1 MKKLL
6 ALLMAGIMLFAFAA
20 CGGNGEEETTTN
32 PEEITTE
39 APANADVE
47 ETTADEEETEEVTE
61 VVTNDEG
68 EAVTDKDG
76 DVVTEKV
83 TEKEEKTDKTEKPS
97 KEDSKK
103 PTQSTSKKPSSTAEI
118 VEYFNKAVN
127 GVKTGAKS
135 VKQHS
140 IVNYLAS
147 PTKIGDGLSGIYK
160 MLGGDDWLDGMLQS
174 NSTGEA
180 TYTGSDIKKNFP
192 VENESWASKL
202 TASDVSSA
210 TCTEKDGVYT
220 IKIVTKADAKTTTV
234 KHGQGHNPKV
244 FSVVLPATINENIPG
259 IAKGIT
265 GDVAM
270 NYPSGSATIT
280 VDAATGH
287 VLTAFYDAH
296 WTINFDKMAT
306 SLPFATKFTYTIN
319 W

>member
-20 CGGNGEEETTTN
+20 CGGNGEEETTTD
-32 PEEITTE
+32 PEVVTD
-39 APANADVE
+39 APVNADVE
-47 ETTADEEETEEVTE
+47 DETEADVEDETEAEGEEETEAEEATE
-61 VVTNDEG
+61 AEDET
-68 EAVTDKDG
+68 EA
-76 DVVTEKV
+76 EKE
-83 TEKEEKTDKTEKPS
+83 TEKEEATKKEEKPS
-97 KEDSKK
+97 KEDK
-103 PTQSTSKKPSSTAEI
+103 PAKEESKKPSTKKEI

-127 GVKTGAKS
+127 GVKTDAKS

-140 IVNYLAS
+140 IVNYLAE

-160 MLGGDDWLDGMLQS
+160 MLGGDEWLDGMLQS

-180 TYTGSDIKKNFP
+180 TYTGSDIKKNYP

-202 TASDVSSA
+202 TADDVKDA
-210 TCTEKDGVYT
+210 VCTEKNGVYT

-287 VLTAFYDAH
+287 VLTAAYDAH

>member
-6 ALLMAGIMLFAFAA
+6 ALLMACLMLVSFAA
-20 CGGNGEEETTTN
+20 CGGNGEDETTTAA
-32 PEEITTE
+32 PEVTTE
-39 APANADVE
+39 APVNGE
-47 ETTADEEETEEVTE
+47 GEEVTE
-61 VVTNDEG
+61 EDKT
-68 EAVTDKDG
+68 EA
-76 DVVTEKV
+76 
-83 TEKEEKTDKTEKPS
+83 EEKTEKPT
-97 KEDSKK
+97 KEDGKK
-103 PTQSTSKKPSSTAEI
+103 PTQSASKKPSTTAEV

-140 IVNYLAS
+140 IVNYLAA
-147 PTKIGDGLSGIYK
+147 PTRIGDGLSGIYK
-160 MLGGDDWLDGMLQS
+160 MLGGDDWLDKTLQS

-180 TYTGSDIKKNFP
+180 TYTGADIKKNYP

-202 TASDVSSA
+202 TAADVKSA
-210 TCTEKDGVYT
+210 TCTEANGVYT
-220 IKIVTKADAKTTTV
+220 IKIVTKDDAKTTSV

-244 FSVVLPATINENIPG
+244 FSVVLPGTINDNIPG

-270 NYPSGSATIT
+270 NYPSGTATIT

-287 VLTAFYDAH
+287 VLTAVYDAH

>member
-20 CGGNGEEETTTN
+20 CGGNGEEETTTD
-32 PEEITTE
+32 PEVVTD
-39 APANADVE
+39 APVNADVE
-47 ETTADEEETEEVTE
+47 DETEADVEDETEAEGEEETEAEEATE
-61 VVTNDEG
+61 AEDET
-68 EAVTDKDG
+68 EA
-76 DVVTEKV
+76 EKE
-83 TEKEEKTDKTEKPS
+83 TEKEEATKKEEKPS
-97 KEDSKK
+97 KEDK
-103 PTQSTSKKPSSTAEI
+103 PAKEESKKPSTKKEI

-140 IVNYLAS
+140 IVNYLAE

-160 MLGGDDWLDGMLQS
+160 MLGGDEWLDGMLQS

-180 TYTGSDIKKNFP
+180 TYTGSDIKKNYP

-202 TASDVSSA
+202 TADDVKDA
-210 TCTEKDGVYT
+210 VCTEKNGVYT

-287 VLTAFYDAH
+287 VLTAVYDAH

>member
-6 ALLMAGIMLFAFAA
+6 ALLMACLMLVSFAA
-20 CGGNGEEETTTN
+20 CGGNGEDETTTAA
-32 PEEITTE
+32 PEVTTE
-39 APANADVE
+39 APVNGEGEEVTEDDVTE
-47 ETTADEEETEEVTE
+47 PATEEVTE
-61 VVTNDEG
+61 EDVTEEG
-68 EAVTDKDG
+68 EEVT
-76 DVVTEKV
+76 
-83 TEKEEKTDKTEKPS
+83 EEKTEAEEKTEKPT
-97 KEDSKK
+97 KEDGKK
-103 PTQSTSKKPSSTAEI
+103 PTQSASKKPSTTAEV

-140 IVNYLAS
+140 IVNYLAA

-160 MLGGDDWLDGMLQS
+160 MLGGDDWLDKTLQS

-180 TYTGSDIKKNFP
+180 TYTGADIKKNYP

-202 TASDVSSA
+202 TAADVKSA
-210 TCTEKDGVYT
+210 TCTEANGVYT
-220 IKIVTKADAKTTTV
+220 IKIVTKDDAKTTSV

-244 FSVVLPATINENIPG
+244 FSVVLPGTINDNIPG

-270 NYPSGSATIT
+270 NYPSGTATIT
-280 VDAATGH
+280 VDAATGR
-287 VLTAFYDAH
+287 VLTAVYDAH

>member
-6 ALLMAGIMLFAFAA
+6 ALLMACLMLVSFAA
-20 CGGNGEEETTTN
+20 CGGNGEDETTTN
-32 PEEITTE
+32 PEVTTE
-39 APANADVE
+39 APVNGEVE
-47 ETTADEEETEEVTE
+47 ETTAGEEETTEEVTE
-61 VVTNDEG
+61 VVTDASG
-68 EAVTDKDG
+68 EEVTDKEG
-76 DVVTEKV
+76 NAVTEVVTE
-83 TEKEEKTDKTEKPS
+83 EKTEKTEKPT

-103 PTQSTSKKPSSTAEI
+103 PTQAVSKKPSTTAE
-118 VEYFNKAVN
+118 VVDYFNKAVN

-147 PTKIGDGLSGIYK
+147 PTRIGDGLSGIYK

-180 TYTGSDIKKNFP
+180 TYTGADIKKNYP

-202 TASDVSSA
+202 TAADVKSA
-210 TCTEKDGVYT
+210 TCTEANGVYT
-220 IKIVTKADAKTTTV
+220 IKIVTKDDAKTTSV

-244 FSVVLPATINENIPG
+244 FSVVLPATINDNIPG

-265 GDVAM
+265 GEVAM
-270 NYPSGSATIT
+270 NYPSGTATIT

-287 VLTAFYDAH
+287 VLTAVYDAH

-306 SLPFATKFTYTIN
+306 SLPFATKFTYSIS

>member
-1 MKKLL
+1 
-6 ALLMAGIMLFAFAA
+6 MAGVMLLAFAA
-20 CGGNGEEETTTN
+20 CGGNGDNEETTTN
-32 PEEITTE
+32 AEKVVTD
-39 APANADVE
+39 APANGEAE
-47 ETTADEEETEEVTE
+47 ETTAGEDVTEEDATE
-61 VVTNDEG
+61 AVTNDEG
-68 EAVTDKDG
+68 EEVTDKDG
-76 DVVTEKV
+76 DVVTEKATDKEDK
-83 TEKEEKTDKTEKPS
+83 TEKEEKTTKKTEKP
-97 KEDSKK
+97 
-103 PTQSTSKKPSSTAEI
+103 TQSSSKKPSTTAEI
-118 VEYFNKAVN
+118 VEYFNTAVN

-135 VKQHS
+135 VYQHS
-140 IVNYLAS
+140 IVNYLAA

-160 MLGGDDWLDGMLQS
+160 MLGGDEWLDGMLQS
-174 NSTGEA
+174 NSTGSA
-180 TYTGSDIKKNFP
+180 TYTGSDIKKNYP

-202 TASDVSSA
+202 TAADVKSA

-220 IKIVTKADAKTTTV
+220 IKIVTKDDAKSTTV

-265 GDVAM
+265 GDVSM

-280 VDAATGH
+280 VDAATGR
-287 VLTAFYDAH
+287 VLTAVYDAH

>member
-20 CGGNGEEETTTN
+20 CGGNGEEETTTD
-32 PEEITTE
+32 PEVVTDAPVNSDVEDETE
-39 APANADVE
+39 ADVE
-47 ETTADEEETEEVTE
+47 DETEAEGEEETEAEEATE
-61 VVTNDEG
+61 TEDET
-68 EAVTDKDG
+68 EA
-76 DVVTEKV
+76 EKE
-83 TEKEEKTDKTEKPS
+83 TEKEEATKKEEKPS
-97 KEDSKK
+97 KEDK
-103 PTQSTSKKPSSTAEI
+103 PAKEESKKPSTKKEI

-140 IVNYLAS
+140 IVNYLAE

-160 MLGGDDWLDGMLQS
+160 MLGGDEWLDDMLQS

-180 TYTGSDIKKNFP
+180 TYTGSDIKKNYP

-202 TASDVSSA
+202 TADDVKDA
-210 TCTEKDGVYT
+210 TCTEKNGVYT

-280 VDAATGH
+280 VDAATGR
-287 VLTAFYDAH
+287 VLTAVYDAH

>member
-1 MKKLL
+1 MKKIL
-6 ALLMAGIMLFAFAA
+6 ALLMAVIMLVCFAA
-20 CGGNGEEETTTN
+20 CGGNGDGEETTN
-32 PEEITTE
+32 PEVTTE
-39 APANADVE
+39 APVNGGSEDATEEEADTPTAENETE
-47 ETTADEEETEEVTE
+47 EATDEGEEETEEDETE
-61 VVTNDEG
+61 
-68 EAVTDKDG
+68 
-76 DVVTEKV
+76 TE
-83 TEKEEKTDKTEKPS
+83 EEKTT
-97 KEDSKK
+97 KK
-103 PTQSTSKKPSSTAEI
+103 PDKTSKKPETTAEV

-127 GVKTGAKS
+127 GVKTGAKT

-160 MLGGDDWLDGMLQS
+160 MLGGDKWLDGMLQS
-174 NSTGEA
+174 NSTGAA
-180 TYTGSDIKKNFP
+180 TYSGADIKKNYP

-202 TASDVSSA
+202 TAADVKSA

-220 IKIVTKADAKTTTV
+220 IKIVTKDDAKTTNV

-259 IAKGIT
+259 VAKGIT

-270 NYPSGSATIT
+270 NYPSGSAVIT

-287 VLTAFYDAH
+287 VLTAVYDAH

-306 SLPFATKFTYTIN
+306 SLPFATKFTYTIV

>member
-6 ALLMAGIMLFAFAA
+6 ALLMAGIMLLSFAA
-20 CGGNGEEETTTN
+20 CGGNGEEETTTE
-32 PEEITTE
+32 PEITTA
-39 APANADVE
+39 APVDADVE
-47 ETTADEEETEEVTE
+47 EETEAEEVTEAEEETEAEEATE
-61 VVTNDEG
+61 AEEET
-68 EAVTDKDG
+68 EAAEEE
-76 DVVTEKV
+76 TEAEKA
-83 TEKEEKTDKTEKPS
+83 TEKEEKPS
-97 KEDSKK
+97 KENK
-103 PTQSTSKKPSSTAEI
+103 PAKEESKKPSTTKEI
-118 VEYFNKAVN
+118 VEYFNKAVD

-140 IVNYLAS
+140 IVNYLAE
-147 PTKIGDGLSGIYK
+147 PTKIGDGLKGIYN
-160 MLGGDDWLDGMLQS
+160 MLGGDSWLDDTLQA

-180 TYTGSDIKKNFP
+180 TYTGADIKKNYP

-202 TASDVSSA
+202 TADDVKSA
-210 TCTEKDGVYT
+210 TCTEANGIYT
-220 IKIVTKADAKTTTV
+220 IKIVTKADAKTSTV

-265 GDVAM
+265 GDVTM

-280 VDAATGH
+280 VDAETGR
-287 VLTAFYDAH
+287 VLTATYDAH

>member
-20 CGGNGEEETTTN
+20 CGGNGEEETTTD
-32 PEEITTE
+32 PEVVTD
-39 APANADVE
+39 APVNADVE
-47 ETTADEEETEEVTE
+47 DETEADVEDETEAEGEEETEAEEATE
-61 VVTNDEG
+61 AEDET
-68 EAVTDKDG
+68 EA
-76 DVVTEKV
+76 EKE
-83 TEKEEKTDKTEKPS
+83 TEKEEATKKEEKPS
-97 KEDSKK
+97 KEDK
-103 PTQSTSKKPSSTAEI
+103 PAKEESKKPSTKKEI

-140 IVNYLAS
+140 IVNYLAE

-160 MLGGDDWLDGMLQS
+160 MLGGDEWLDGMLQS

-180 TYTGSDIKKNFP
+180 TYTGSDIKKNYP

-202 TASDVSSA
+202 TADDVKDA
-210 TCTEKDGVYT
+210 TCTEKNGVYT

-287 VLTAFYDAH
+287 VLTAVYDAH

>member
-6 ALLMAGIMLFAFAA
+6 ALLMALVMLVCFAA
-20 CGGNGEEETTTN
+20 CGGNGGEEETTN
-32 PEEITTE
+32 PEVTTDATVNGGGE
-39 APANADVE
+39 ESEEE
-47 ETTADEEETEEVTE
+47 ETPTEGEDAEGETEEVTE
-61 VVTNDEG
+61 EEETE
-68 EAVTDKDG
+68 EA
-76 DVVTEKV
+76 TEA
-83 TEKEEKTDKTEKPS
+83 EEETT
-97 KEDSKK
+97 KK
-103 PTQSTSKKPSSTAEI
+103 PADNTNKKPSTTAEV

-127 GVKTGAKS
+127 GVKTGAKA

-174 NSTGEA
+174 NSTGAA
-180 TYTGSDIKKNFP
+180 TYTGADIKKNYP

-202 TASDVSSA
+202 TAADVKSA
-210 TCTEKDGVYT
+210 TCTEKDGIYT
-220 IKIVTKADAKTTTV
+220 IKIVTKDDAKTANV

-265 GDVAM
+265 GDVTM

-287 VLTAFYDAH
+287 VLTATYDAH
-296 WTINFDKMAT
+296 WTINFDKMST
-306 SLPFATKFTYTIN
+306 SLPFATKFTYTIE

>member
-6 ALLMAGIMLFAFAA
+6 ALLMACLMLVSFAA
-20 CGGNGEEETTTN
+20 CGGNGEDETTTN
-32 PEEITTE
+32 APEVTTD
-39 APANADVE
+39 APVAGDDVTEDAVTEPGE
-47 ETTADEEETEEVTE
+47 EVTEEVTE
-61 VVTNDEG
+61 D
-68 EAVTDKDG
+68 D
-76 DVVTEKV
+76 VTEPGEEV
-83 TEKEEKTDKTEKPS
+83 TEEDKTEAEEKTEKPT
-97 KEDSKK
+97 KEDGKK
-103 PTQSTSKKPSSTAEI
+103 PTQSASKKPSTTAE
-118 VEYFNKAVN
+118 VVDYFNKAVN

-140 IVNYLAS
+140 IVNYLAA

-160 MLGGDDWLDGMLQS
+160 MLGGDEWLDKTLQS

-180 TYTGSDIKKNFP
+180 TYTGADIKKNYP

-202 TASDVSSA
+202 TAADVSSA
-210 TCTEKDGVYT
+210 TCTEANGVYT
-220 IKIVTKADAKTTTV
+220 IKIVTKADAKTTNV

-244 FSVVLPATINENIPG
+244 FSVVLPATINDNIPG

-270 NYPSGSATIT
+270 NYPSGSAVIT

-287 VLTAFYDAH
+287 VLTAVYDAH

>member
-20 CGGNGEEETTTN
+20 CGGNGEEETTN
-32 PEEITTE
+32 PEVTTE

-47 ETTADEEETEEVTE
+47 ETTADEEEVTE
-61 VVTNDEG
+61 VVTDASGEEVTDEDG
-68 EAVTDKDG
+68 NAVTE
-76 DVVTEKV
+76 VVTEDEEK
-83 TEKEEKTDKTEKPS
+83 TEKEDKTEKTT
-97 KEDSKK
+97 KDDSKK

-147 PTKIGDGLSGIYK
+147 PTTIGDGLKGIYN
-160 MLGGDDWLDGMLQS
+160 MLGGDDWLDKTLQS

-180 TYTGSDIKKNFP
+180 TYTGSDIKKNYP

-202 TASDVSSA
+202 TAADVSSA

-244 FSVVLPATINENIPG
+244 FSVVLPATINDNIPG

-270 NYPSGSATIT
+270 NYPSGSVTIT

-287 VLTAFYDAH
+287 VLTAVYDAH

>member
-1 MKKLL
+1 MKKIL
-6 ALLMAGIMLFAFAA
+6 ALLMAVIMLVCFAA
-20 CGGNGEEETTTN
+20 CGGNGDGEESTTN
-32 PEEITTE
+32 PEVTTE
-39 APANADVE
+39 APVNGEGEEVTEEADTPTAENETE
-47 ETTADEEETEEVTE
+47 EATEEATDDEGEEETEK
-61 VVTNDEG
+61 
-68 EAVTDKDG
+68 VTD
-76 DVVTEKV
+76 
-83 TEKEEKTDKTEKPS
+83 EEKTT
-97 KEDSKK
+97 KK
-103 PTQSTSKKPSSTAEI
+103 QNTSKKPETTAEV

-147 PTKIGDGLSGIYK
+147 PTKIGEGLSGIYK
-160 MLGGDDWLDGMLQS
+160 MLGGDEWLDGMLQS
-174 NSTGEA
+174 NSTGAA
-180 TYTGSDIKKNFP
+180 TYSGADIKKNYP

-202 TASDVSSA
+202 TAADVKSA

-220 IKIVTKADAKTTTV
+220 IKIVTKDDAKTANV

-265 GDVAM
+265 GDVTM
-270 NYPSGSATIT
+270 NYPSGSAVIT

-287 VLTAFYDAH
+287 VLTAVYDAH

-306 SLPFATKFTYTIN
+306 SLPFATKFTYTIV